1 MQKAKS
7 IYNSILNSYAQIFF
21 SDGKLLGAVLV
32 MITFF
37 NIYAGLAGLIAITV
51 SNITAYVM
59 GLNKAKIISGYYGF
73 NSLLVGLG
81 LGLYYNFSLA
91 FLLVLIFTALLT
103 LFVTVVFEGWF
114 AKYNLP
120 YLSLPFLVGIWTV
133 SLAARSYTGLEIS
146 EVGVYSYNEIFTLG
160 GEQLLSTHIG
170 ILNIAIP
177 KSIEI
182 YLKSLGAIFFQYNI
196 YAGFI
201 IVIALLINSRISF
214 LLSLVG
220 FYSAYYFYQF
230 IGADLGELSYGFI
243 GFNFILTAIAIGGYF
258 IVPSV
263 WSFLWVVLLTPLLS
277 LFITGSSAVLGTF
290 QLSTFALP
298 FNLVVITFLYVLKF
312 RERNFHRPE
321 LVSVQNNN
329 PEKNLYAHL
338 NYLTRF
344 GNRMNIP
351 IHLPFYGEW
360 FINQAYNGDIT
371 HQNEWRYALD
381 FVIVEYDKEFQNE
394 GKRVNDFYCYN
405 KPILAPADGFV
416 EEILDGIE
424 DNEIGYM
431 DTKNN
436 WGNSIVIK
444 HAEFL
449 YSQLSH
455 IRKGSFQVQ
464 KGQYVKQG
472 EVIAYVGNSGRS
484 PFPHLHFQMQNT
496 PFVGSKTISYPIS
509 HFILRQDESFIFKTA
524 SIPSLYDRLSSIET
538 NKSLKNAFAFI
549 PGQVLQFEFDGDKLN
564 AIEDQVKWEVYAD
577 FYNNTYLYCSATK
590 SYAYFKI
597 NKDEL
602 VFTGF
607 KGDKNATLYHFYL
620 SAYRVIFGFYKDVEL
635 NDSLPLSETKHYL
648 WRFVQDFIAPFYRF
662 INPVFQMK
670 YFQKEELFDQC
681 KIQLNSTVSESL
693 FGKKE
698 VLITNHF
705 LINEKGIMLWE
716 MRKNNKKI
724 KLRRLENED

>member
-1 MQKAKS
+1 MQKVKP

-21 SDGKLLGAVLV
+21 SDGKFLGAILIL
-32 MITFF
+32 ITFF
-37 NIYAGLAGLIAITV
+37 NINAGLSGLIAILV
-51 SNITAYVM
+51 SNATAYFM
-59 GLNKAKIISGYYGF
+59 GLNKAKIVSGYYGF

-81 LGLYYNFSLA
+81 LGLYYNFSVA
-91 FLLVLIFTALLT
+91 FLLVLVFTALLT
-103 LFVTVVFEGWF
+103 FFVTVVFEGWF
-114 AKYNLP
+114 AKYSLP

-146 EVGVYSYNEIFTLG
+146 EAGVYSYNDIFLLG
-160 GEQLLSTHIG
+160 GEHVLSTHLE
-170 ILNIAIP
+170 ILNTSIP

-201 IVIALLINSRISF
+201 IAVALLINSRISF
-214 LLSLVG
+214 LLTLVG
-220 FYSAYYFYQF
+220 FYSAYFFYQF
-230 IGADLGELSYGFI
+230 IGADMGELSYGFI

-258 IVPSV
+258 IIPSA
-263 WSFLWVVLLTPLLS
+263 WSFVWVVLLTPLLS
-277 LFITGSSAVLGTF
+277 LLITGSSAVLGTF

-298 FNLVVITFLYVLKF
+298 FNVVVITFLYVLKF
-312 RERNFHRPE
+312 RERNFHKPE
-321 LVSVQNNN
+321 LVSVQSHN

-338 NYLTRF
+338 NYLARF

-351 IHLPFYGEW
+351 IHLPFFGEW
-360 FINQAYNGDIT
+360 IINQAYDGDIT
-371 HQNEWRYALD
+371 HQNEWRHALD
-381 FVIVEYDKEFQNE
+381 FVIAEEGKEFQSK
-394 GKRVNDFYCYN
+394 GKRVDDFFCYN

-424 DNEIGYM
+424 DNEIGHM
-431 DTKNN
+431 DNKNN

-484 PFPHLHFQMQNT
+484 PYPHLHFQLQST

-509 HFILRQDESFIFKTA
+509 HFILRKDEDFIFKTA
-524 SIPSLYDRLSSIET
+524 SIPTLGSRVSSIET
-538 NKSLKNAFAFI
+538 KKSLQNAFALI
-549 PGQVLQFEFDGDKLN
+549 PGQVLQFEFEGAKLN
-564 AIEDQVKWEVYAD
+564 AIEDQIKWEIYAD
-577 FYNNTYLYCSATK
+577 FYNNTYIYCPITK
-590 SYAYFKI
+590 SYAYFKA

-607 KGDKNATLYHFYL
+607 KGNKNSTLYHFYL
-620 SAYRVIFGFYKDVEL
+620 TAYRVIFGFYKDIEL
-635 NDSLPLSETKHYL
+635 NDQLPLSATKHYL
-648 WRFVQDFIAPFYRF
+648 WRFAQDFVAPFYRF
-662 INPVFQMK
+662 INPSFQMK
-670 YFQKEELFDQC
+670 YLQMEELFDQSEI
-681 KIQLNSTVSESL
+681 KLSSTVSESL

-698 VLITNHF
+698 ELITSQYQVNH
-705 LINEKGIMLWE
+705 KGIISWE
-716 MRKNNKKI
+716 ITKGNKTF
-724 KLRRLENED
+724 KLRRVEDED